1 MKMVI
6 LDVLSKVSKGG
17 KPYNLAAIRGT
28 GKKGDFLFIAV
39 VPDDFSAGEV
49 IDRKVVFNN
58 QGSAYVL
65 PY

>member
-6 LDVLSKVSKGG
+6 LDVLCKVSKVG
-17 KPYNLAAIRGT
+17 KPYNQAAIRGT

-39 VPDDFSAGEV
+39 VPDDVSAGEV
-49 IDRKVVFNN
+49 IDRNVVFNN